1 MEKVQQTRNEKLK
14 SSYLRKFAILLT
26 YVLFYAVIIIL
37 IARVCIYT
45 YEFAYEIFGSQ
56 TVENAPGREVAFE
69 VREGESI
76 REVAQN
82 LEKAQLI
89 ARADTFYVRAVLDMD
104 EKKPLLPGHYS
115 LNTSMNYGEILNSI
129 TGTGGNIP

>member
-37 IARVCIYT
+37 IARVCAYT

-56 TVENAPGREVAFE
+56 TVENAPGHEVAFE

-129 TGTGGNIP
+129 TGTGGNAP